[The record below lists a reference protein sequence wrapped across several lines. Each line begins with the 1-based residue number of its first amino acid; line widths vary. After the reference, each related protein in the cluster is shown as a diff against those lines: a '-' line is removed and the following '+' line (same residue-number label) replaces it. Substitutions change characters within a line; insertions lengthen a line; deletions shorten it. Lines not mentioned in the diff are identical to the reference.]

1 MGETEGKAREY
12 RINKYVL
19 IAAAVVIAVMLLALI
34 YIIPRYGTV
43 MAEYRTKKS
52 ACNTAEAELR
62 KAEKTNKEL
71 TEKVGKLE
79 ELQAESD
86 AVRAEVFTMA
96 AKVEQDILDGHTDKK
111 ICYITIDDGP
121 YSRGS
126 KYLELFDKYDI
137 KATFFLTTANGN
149 KLPDQG
155 DVTAESVYPEYLKY
169 GHTIGNHT
177 YSHNYNAG
185 GIYSSAKAFMD
196 SVEKQQEF
204 TKNAAGGYTPE
215 IIRFPGGSSTAGSK
229 LESIQSA
236 LREKGYGWVDW
247 TIDSGD
253 SSGGKSASVKSI
265 RKTVINASKKQKIMV
280 ILFHEWSQN
289 TLDAMPDII
298 DKLTEEGFIFLP
310 LFKDSAMV
318 SK

>member
-1 MGETEGKAREY
+1 MGESQGKAREY
-12 RINKYVL
+12 RINRYVL
-19 IAAAVVIAVMLLALI
+19 AAAAALAAVILLALI
-34 YIIPRYGTV
+34 YIVPRYGNV
-43 MAEYRTKKS
+43 LAEYRVQKN
-52 ACNTAEAELR
+52 AYNTADSELR
-62 KAEKTNKEL
+62 KAEKANKEL
-71 TEKVGKLE
+71 TERVTKLE

-96 AKVEQDILDGHTDKK
+96 AKTEQDILNGHSDRK

-121 YSRGS
+121 YNRGN
-126 KYLELFDKYDI
+126 KYLELFNKYDI

-155 DVTAESVYPEYLKY
+155 DITAESMYPEYLRY

-177 YSHNYNAG
+177 YSHNYNTG
-185 GIYSSAKAFMD
+185 GIYSSAKSFMD

-204 TKNAAGGYTPE
+204 TKNATGGYTPE
-215 IIRFPGGSSTAGSK
+215 IVRFPGGTSTAGSK
-229 LESIQSA
+229 LESIQNA

-253 SSGGKSASVKSI
+253 SSGGKNASVKAI
-265 RKTVINASKKQKIMV
+265 KKTVINASKKQKIMV
-280 ILFHEWSQN
+280 VLFHEWSQN
-289 TLDAMPDII
+289 SIDAMPDII
-298 DKLTEEGFIFLP
+298 ETLTDEGFIFLP